1 MYWVVLVLAGLFE
14 VGFVLCMKLSEGF
27 SNKKYTLLTIS
38 SGSFSFFLL
47 SLALKGIPIGTGYAV
62 WTGIG
67 AAGSVLMGMCLFKEQ
82 KSRRKIFFLTCII
95 MGVVGLKLFG

>member
-1 MYWVVLVLAGLFE
+1 MYWVVLVFAGLFE

-27 SNKKYTLLTIS
+27 KKKVYTLLMIVS
-38 SGSFSFFLL
+38 AALSFFLL
-47 SLALKGIPIGTGYAV
+47 SYALMGIPVGTGYAV

-67 AAGSVLMGMCLFKEQ
+67 AAGSVLMGMYLFKEQ

-95 MGVVGLKLFG
+95 LGVVGLKLFD